1 MQGQR
6 QTEISAPRGAL
17 QHRDHAQVFSRLTA
31 WGSSLQKNLF
41 CSGQNQ
47 EVAVERSILYSHT
60 P

>member
-6 QTEISAPRGAL
+6 QTEISVPLGAL
-17 QHRDHAQVFSRLTA
+17 QHRDHAQVFSG
-31 WGSSLQKNLF
+31 GSSLQKNLF

-47 EVAVERSILYSHT
+47 EVSVERSILYSHT